1 MGVLLYAMLVG
12 GFPFV
17 GGTKEELS
25 RHILRGHFTTPS
37 HVSREPESLLRSMLL
52 IDPNRRDTIER
63 VRTSRWL
70 NAPGEEEISVEHQRQ
85 GKPDEEVL
93 CKLHDMGVSGQSVL
107 DSVRQGR
114 HDHIHATYQ
123 LLLRRRQQAHSA
135 APNMDAA
142 DVEVSTGWGNAP

>member
-1 MGVLLYAMLVG
+1 MFSG
-12 GFPFV
+12 
-17 GGTKEELS
+17 
-25 RHILRGHFTTPS
+25 
-37 HVSREPESLLRSMLL
+37 LRSFS
-52 IDPNRRDTIER
+52 PHRRHGSFFRDR

-135 APNMDAA
+135 APILDAA
-142 DVEVSTGWGNAP
+142 DVEVSTGGATRRDSVRPGSG